1 MAYQTPYADIP
12 LNTRAIANYNNP
24 IFDVLRNGLGWL
36 ENQEQKIA
44 DRKKAELLKQIQ
56 NNDAMVDRYT
66 QAKNANEDLA
76 KQLYGDSY
84 FINSNDADLDKAMEA
99 LKIRESNKMLD
110 TLGRDIASK
119 VNQDVYKAG
128 NEQELLSSLG
138 FNNRTQDELNKVK
151 DFAQDKLRERYRP
164 YIQGKLADREIDEG
178 KVSEQD
184 IDALVGEF
192 RDKYGMDLDPS
203 TLYDPANR
211 KELRQGGINK
221 RIGTIHKQI
230 MNKQISPED
239 ATNYL
244 YMLQGMNPEN
254 NVEISN
260 AIANFDKIKSKR
272 YTDTATQLLRDSIEF
287 ARNDS
292 SDGTIDYTKVRQL
305 FMKMLTDNRV
315 PLEYGTQA
323 LNTYVKSDGSL
334 NAKYLNMKKRY
345 SAAQTAL
352 KSFDESPIGKKYK
365 EFSLENSAMKD
376 IDYTQMNNLFNR
388 ARGTDNTISD
398 SDFQPFLAYLHAI
411 GKPIPKNVSDKDI
424 QNFMKNTLPGFKKF
438 KAEREGLVN
447 DANKLRL
454 LIDDM
459 DLTGSL
465 FEGGYNG

>member
-1 MAYQTPYADIP
+1 
-12 LNTRAIANYNNP
+12 
-24 IFDVLRNGLGWL
+24 
-36 ENQEQKIA
+36 
-44 DRKKAELLKQIQ
+44 
-56 NNDAMVDRYT
+56 
-66 QAKNANEDLA
+66 
-76 KQLYGDSY
+76 
-84 FINSNDADLDKAMEA
+84 
-99 LKIRESNKMLD
+99 
-110 TLGRDIASK
+110 
-119 VNQDVYKAG
+119 
-128 NEQELLSSLG
+128 
-138 FNNRTQDELNKVK
+138 
-151 DFAQDKLRERYRP
+151 
-164 YIQGKLADREIDEG
+164 
-178 KVSEQD
+178 
-184 IDALVGEF
+184 
-192 RDKYGMDLDPS
+192 MDLDPS